1 MRSVDVANIVAG
13 MHVVAAESKTAETI
27 RRPCHRHRPIVA
39 PVAVVVVV
47 AVIPRMCPPDR
58 RDQWPRVVF
67 LGLDGAPSGALG
79 VLQLVVLPR
88 GMMVV
93 WKSCLYDVVA
103 RGHARN
109 RGPRDSRRAARFGPA
124 GLTVGLRSPAGM
136 VLEECRLLDPLPP
149 SAPSRKSGSCARRA
163 TWVFFAE
170 ELVIPADGLSGSP
183 CSGRMLESQD
193 EHSAGSD
200 YRR

>member
-1 MRSVDVANIVAG
+1 MTWWPGATPG
-13 MHVVAAESKTAETI
+13 T
-27 RRPCHRHRPIVA
+27 VA
-39 PVAVVVVV
+39 PGILAALLV
-47 AVIPRMCPPDR
+47 
-58 RDQWPRVVF
+58 
-67 LGLDGAPSGALG
+67 LAP
-79 VLQLVVLPR
+79 V
-88 GMMVV
+88 
-93 WKSCLYDVVA
+93 
-103 RGHARN
+103 
-109 RGPRDSRRAARFGPA
+109 